1 MLSLQI
7 RPQDMVVKSGK
18 TLTIHIDVD
27 STRDADVQVVLHF
40 PSPNASLDPHTVTVK
55 VARQQGSPLRQGHTV
70 LQTTIKGKK
79 AWYALLGRATDG
91 DSESNAQTM
100 ISVMP

>member
-7 RPQDMVVKSGK
+7 RPQDAVVKSGK
-18 TLTIHIDVD
+18 TLDIDIDVD

-40 PSPNASLDPHTVTVK
+40 PSSNASLDPHTVTVK
-55 VARQQGSPLRQGHTV
+55 VKRKQGSPIRQGHEV
-70 LQTTIKGKK
+70 LRTTIKGKK

-91 DSESNAQTM
+91 DSESHAQTM
-100 ISVMP
+100 ISVLP